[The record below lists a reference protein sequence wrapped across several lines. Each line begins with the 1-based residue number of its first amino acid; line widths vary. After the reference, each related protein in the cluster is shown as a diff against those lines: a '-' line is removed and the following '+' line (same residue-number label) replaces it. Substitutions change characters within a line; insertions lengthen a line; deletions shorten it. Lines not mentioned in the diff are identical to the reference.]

1 MILKYNYEQHL
12 TITKEEIHNFL
23 TTCYGEDEHTIEY
36 HLRGFSSPNQV
47 CAFTTKLEGHM
58 VGSAFGWKMKFH
70 PYCTYISIA
79 AAPGHD
85 IEMSDSLLHMIQA
98 SPAIEYPLQTTI
110 WESSTNLCHTLE
122 KHNFNIVRRT
132 NITNLDLSKIPPID
146 EVIHTYN
153 LTSYTNGI
161 RSLQEIKPDEELK
174 AQLIHL
180 ARETYENTH
189 TINPLGVHDLAV
201 WDKLV
206 FGEDTILEASYVV
219 INNGEVLAYALIH
232 ESEDSDQLELG
243 WRGTKS
249 ISSVQLIQLLTSYQI
264 HYAKQ
269 LGYKYVQAEID
280 DTDPYSMVMLDY
292 FPFAPSPTLITYQ
305 LTER

>member
-1 MILKYNYEQHL
+1 MIFKYNYEQHPS
-12 TITKEEIHNFL
+12 ITKEELHKFL
-23 TTCYGEDEHTIEY
+23 MTCYGKDEHTVEY

-47 CAFTTKLEGHM
+47 CAFAAKLKEQM

-79 AAPGHD
+79 ALPQHE
-85 IEMSDSLLHMIQA
+85 IEVSDSLLSMINA
-98 SPAIEYPLQTTI
+98 YSAIEYPLQTTI
-110 WESSTNLCHTLE
+110 WETNTNLCHVLE

-132 NITNLDLSKIPPID
+132 NITKFDLSKAPPIE
-146 EVIHTYN
+146 EVIQIYN
-153 LTSYTNGI
+153 LASYTHDV
-161 RSLQEIKPDEELK
+161 RSLQEIKSDEVFK
-174 AQLIHL
+174 TQLIHL
-180 ARETYENTH
+180 ARDTYENSH
-189 TINPLGVHDLAV
+189 TINPLGVHDFDV

-219 INNGEVLAYALIH
+219 VNNGEVLAYALIH
-232 ESEDSDQLELG
+232 ESEESNQLELG

-249 ISSVQLIQLLTSYQI
+249 NESIHLIQLLTIYQA
-264 HYAKQ
+264 HYAKH
-269 LGYKYVQAEID
+269 LGYTYVQAEID

-305 LTER
+305 LAVK